1 MSLLSLLNHLL
12 NFLAPA
18 FAVAVG
24 LVLGSQIF
32 MRKRAKPRGWI
43 APMALNFTVGAAVL
57 AAGLVFSGSDGRM
70 LTYAALALA
79 CALCQWLWL
88 RGWRD

>member
-1 MSLLSLLNHLL
+1 MGLFSLLNHLL

-24 LVLGSQIF
+24 VVLCSQIF
-32 MRKRAKPRGWI
+32 MRKRARPHGWI
-43 APMALNFTVGAAVL
+43 APIALNFTVGAAVL
-57 AAGLVFSGSDGRM
+57 AAGLALRGYDGGM
-70 LTYAALALA
+70 LTYAALTLA